1 MGKKISR
8 NSTYKQS
15 PVKTAKKSMEREW
28 GGSITNM
35 FHEDSSDDSEPDN
48 VVTAQFCD
56 VCGHEIFETEPYGP
70 VSSLV
75 EEIVA
80 SRDNVIK
87 TSQQDS
93 GELFVALIDETSA
106 DANDLDVELSSIEL
120 VGDVEMVDGGL
131 LVKPDLWVGE
141 CDECENESIFENPS
155 NPHDVEPEV
164 SVLKN
169 QLEALKFIASDEA
182 TEQFEAFVESDMDI
196 SQMNQAR
203 EERDQS
209 LDMFRPHSTDLTG
222 ETESF
227 SIEFDNESEIEFGD
241 VYDEVELGSVDGD
254 ELKRELEG
262 DSSPRKIE
270 DLDWLK
276 DEYVRH
282 LQDIN
287 FEFVPELKNVTQ
299 SALREMT
306 GMGNAEAARL
316 LAEVE
321 K

>member
-1 MGKKISR
+1 MAFSMGKKISR
-8 NSTYKQS
+8 NSTYRQS
-15 PVKTAKKSMEREW
+15 PVKTAKKSMER
-28 GGSITNM
+28 GRRGSLENIFQKSSQMIT
-35 FHEDSSDDSEPDN
+35 PDN
-48 VVTAQFCD
+48 SVTAQFCD

-80 SRDNVIK
+80 SRNNVIK

-106 DANDLDVELSSIEL
+106 AANDLDVELSSLDLI
-120 VGDVEMVDGGL
+120 GDVEMVDGGL

-209 LDMFRPHSTDLTG
+209 LDKFGPGLSTDLTG
-222 ETESF
+222 EPEEFTM
-227 SIEFDNESEIEFGD
+227 EFDNGSEITF
-241 VYDEVELGSVDGD
+241 DEVYGD
-254 ELKRELEG
+254 ADPIDSFEVLQSITSEEMLKE
-262 DSSPRKIE
+262 IE
-270 DLDWLK
+270 DDFNPEK
-276 DEYVRH
+276 TEDE
-282 LQDIN
+282 I
-287 FEFVPELKNVTQ
+287 
-299 SALREMT
+299 
-306 GMGNAEAARL
+306 
-316 LAEVE
+316 
-321 K
+321 